1 MVMSSKVKVTC
12 LWLEHLLKSLFEHLS
27 LDNYLCLKGYPYTM
41 LPVKILL
48 LGGATMKGSFQ
59 MWYFWPSK
67 LLASQ
72 GHKLKQKEYLV
83 LLEY

>member
-1 MVMSSKVKVTC
+1 
-12 LWLEHLLKSLFEHLS
+12 
-27 LDNYLCLKGYPYTM
+27 M

-72 GHKLKQKEYLV
+72 GHKLKQKEFLV
-83 LLEY
+83 SLEY

>member
-1 MVMSSKVKVTC
+1 MKVTC
-12 LWLEHLLKSLFEHLS
+12 LGLERLLKSLFEHLS
-27 LDNYLCLKGYPYTM
+27 PDNYLCLKGYPYPM
-41 LPVKILL
+41 LHVKILL

-59 MWYFWPSK
+59 MWYFWPSRF
-67 LLASQ
+67 LASQ